1 MKKTILLA
9 ALGLISLSAL
19 GKDKPKE
26 EGFVFTTVKENP
38 ITSIK
43 NQNRSSTC
51 WSFSSLGFLES
62 ELLRTGK
69 GEYDLSEM
77 FVVHHTM
84 VDRAV
89 NYVRYHGDSSFSP
102 GGSFYDIM
110 FCMKNY
116 GLVPQ
121 EAMPRESCMVTH
133 CPFTTNW
140 MQQRKVM

>member
-1 MKKTILLA
+1 MMKKSILIA
-9 ALGLISLSAL
+9 ALGLFSLNITAQ
-19 GKDKPKE
+19 DAPKE

-62 ELLRTGK
+62 ELLRMGK

-84 VDRAV
+84 VDRAQ
-89 NYVRYHGDSSFSP
+89 NYVATMATVLSHRAAVS
-102 GGSFYDIM
+102 M
-110 FCMKNY
+110 T
-116 GLVPQ
+116 
-121 EAMPRESCMVTH
+121 SC
-133 CPFTTNW
+133 FA
-140 MQQRKVM
+140 